1 RRRRT
6 QEAADRQAE
15 RSREFPETSGN
26 DSETRARSTFAGN
39 SSTSSR
45 GRLLRRQDCAVWA
58 CGLHPSPD
66 EQAAGSFRRLAGG
79 IQSTRLWAGGGKVS
93 RWFHQAGAFLRLS
106 PEVLALYPGQFGRGR
121 EGGKFG
127 ANSGAA
133 SSGLGWTSV
142 VVRVRPAEDHR
153 CGMGEERE
161 SDEME
166 FGLCLRHA
174 GVWHRCGAVLA
185 LSTAAKRKRRKL
197 GGLREVCFFQGPQVL
212 R

>member
-1 RRRRT
+1 MLGMLKRH
-6 QEAADRQAE
+6 EVEVLLKAGHSQAE
-15 RSREFPETSGN
+15 VARLTEVGLRSV
-26 DSETRARSTFAGN
+26 
-39 SSTSSR
+39 
-45 GRLLRRQDCAVWA
+45 Q
-58 CGLHPSPD
+58 
-66 EQAAGSFRRLAGG
+66 RLA
-79 IQSTRLWAGGGKVS
+79 K
-93 RWFHQAGAFLRLS
+93 
-106 PEVLALYPGQFGRGR
+106 EVPVVHVDDAAERKQRRIGRPNVVAIYPGQFGRGR

-166 FGLCLRHA
+166 FGLCLRNA
-174 GVWHRCGAVLA
+174 GDRHRCGAVLA

-197 GGLREVCFFQGPQVL
+197 GGLREVFFLQGPQVL

>member
-1 RRRRT
+1 MRSVMVRWRLLFFFSSRRRHTRC
-6 QEAADRQAE
+6 
-15 RSREFPETSGN
+15 SR
-26 DSETRARSTFAGN
+26 DW
-39 SSTSSR
+39 SSDVCSS
-45 GRLLRRQDCAVWA
+45 D
-58 CGLHPSPD
+58 LHPSPD

-79 IQSTRLWAGGGKVS
+79 IQSTRLWAGGRKVS

-106 PEVLALYPGQFGRGR
+106 PEVLAIYPGQFGRGR

-166 FGLCLRHA
+166 FGLCLRNA
-174 GVWHRCGAVLA
+174 GDRHRCGAVLA

-197 GGLREVCFFQGPQVL
+197 GGLREVFFLQGPQVL